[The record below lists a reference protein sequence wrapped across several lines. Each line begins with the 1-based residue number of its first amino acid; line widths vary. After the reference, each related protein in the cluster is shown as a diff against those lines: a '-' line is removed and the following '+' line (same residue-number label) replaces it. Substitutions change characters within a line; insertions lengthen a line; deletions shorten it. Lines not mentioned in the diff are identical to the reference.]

1 MSEEHYNSLIKNDRT
16 RWDSSA
22 SPNLPAVPWG
32 NSGKSQRVM
41 GGHCTL
47 MNEDLRKGAF
57 PPQARIPVQ
66 DRDTNAVPHCF
77 TGRIKKKN
85 LSRAWSVIETH
96 KSVQKNTSVRDR
108 PGFHFQTYPPSRCS
122 ALGRLLSS
130 CESRLPHCSNR
141 NDA

>member
-47 MNEDLRKGAF
+47 TNEDLRKGAF
-57 PPQARIPVQ
+57 PPQARFPVQ
-66 DRDTNAVPHCF
+66 DRDTNAVLIASQ
-77 TGRIKKKN
+77 GGLKKK
-85 LSRAWSVIETH
+85 SVE
-96 KSVQKNTSVRDR
+96 SLVR
-108 PGFHFQTYPPSRCS
+108 H
-122 ALGRLLSS
+122 
-130 CESRLPHCSNR
+130 R
-141 NDA
+141 NS